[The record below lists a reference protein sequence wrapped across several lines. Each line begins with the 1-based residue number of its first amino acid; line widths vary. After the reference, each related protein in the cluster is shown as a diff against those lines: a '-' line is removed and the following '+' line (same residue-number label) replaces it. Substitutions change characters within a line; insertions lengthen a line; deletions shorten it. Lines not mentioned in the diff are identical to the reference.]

1 MEKIIYSSPETAPD
15 NLTIWRI
22 VEKNQH
28 GFTYVTNYGGSLLI
42 TKSGKHTLKR
52 QHICICPAMLARSIR
67 QGYKRFRGG
76 GRLSGKLGG
85 KIVHRVIYQA
95 FHPNEDITGLQ
106 IDHIDGN
113 RYNNRVDNL
122 RTCTNLENAHF
133 AKQIRRGKVIITN
146 LQKSLFYVN

>member
-15 NLTIWRI
+15 NLTIWRL
-22 VEKNQH
+22 VEKNNECS
-28 GFTYVTNYGGSLLI
+28 TYVTNYGGSPLI
-42 TKSGKHTLKR
+42 TKSGKHTLR
-52 QHICICPAMLARSIR
+52 CQRICICPAMLAKSIHR
-67 QGYKRFRGG
+67 GYKQFTGSSD
-76 GRLSGKLGG
+76 LSGKL
-85 KIVHRVIYQA
+85 VHRVIYQA

-122 RTCTNLENAHF
+122 RTCTRLENCHF
-133 AKQIRRGKVIITN
+133 ATQIRRGEVIITN